1 MNSKSIDSHYSCNQI
16 NEVCN
21 PKVILASVSFW
32 CYNSE
37 MALLKNSAAILM
49 PCFSNRVLGLKQ
61 DYVYLLLDVLSLRVL
76 LTLLS
81 AIKYNIN
88 LENLLKK
95 KLIWKKKMSRMR

>member
-1 MNSKSIDSHYSCNQI
+1 
-16 NEVCN
+16 
-21 PKVILASVSFW
+21 
-32 CYNSE
+32 

-95 KLIWKKKMSRMR
+95 KFNLEEEDESYEMKRDEIHKKRRGVM